1 MPMTAERRRIYLRDL
16 QALDALAKTGEIE
29 VRLLDETNHK
39 GHYRLTFPSGMVVD
53 FWPHTGR
60 WRPHPFRGDRPAC
73 SGGLDSLRRFVRSRE
88 TRQR

>member
-1 MPMTAERRRIYLRDL
+1 MAMTAERRRLYLRDMW
-16 QALDALAKTGEIE
+16 QLDELHKLGEIE

-60 WRPHPFRGDRPAC
+60 WKPHPLKIDRPAC
-73 SGGLDSLRRFVRSRE
+73 TGGLDAARRFVRAH
-88 TRQR
+88 TK